1 MREGGVG
8 VEGRGSAD
16 GEVAFVVVRQTV
28 KVVVGGL
35 GEVLGEVERAEKAL
49 EHARLR
55 SDASVR
61 LAERRLERALGGIG
75 LARWRALVSGRSS
88 IRSHRDGREAAVA
101 ARRRP
106 AVDEA
111 VAALAAARAA
121 AESRVA
127 AAEEML
133 ARAAKRLDAYG
144 PLAWATMIETR
155 SDEAQAR
162 CQWPGLSE
170 NFSSRRRLEAGT
182 RPR

>member
-1 MREGGVG
+1 
-8 VEGRGSAD
+8 
-16 GEVAFVVVRQTV
+16 VVVRQTV

-49 EHARLR
+49 ARARLR

-61 LAERRLERALGGIG
+61 LAEQRLERALAGMG
-75 LARWRALVSGRSS
+75 LARWRALVSGRRS
-88 IRSHRDGREAAVA
+88 IRSHRDGWEAAVA
-101 ARRRP
+101 ARRRQ

-144 PLAWATMIETR
+144 PLAWATMIEAR

-162 CQWPGLSE
+162 CQWPGRE
-170 NFSSRRRLEAGT
+170 NFSSRRRLESGT